1 MSYFLV
7 ALSAFLKGKGEE
19 VFTKVASPLLEK
31 RSKVRFKMVPLG
43 NLCWTLI
50 HKVLLIH
57 SKKPT
62 AFVIQP
68 PPAVLSYSSTI
79 CLTFVSFGYD
89 HLGSIGTFL
98 CKRDYK
104 TAPFQF
110 WTHCIRVKW
119 SYLKFYRVKNLHGSY
134 SLPASKLMRNSDLG
148 RKNLSLLV
156 DSIK

>member
-79 CLTFVSFGYD
+79 CF
-89 HLGSIGTFL
+89 LGSIGKFL
-98 CKRDYK
+98 CKTDYK

-134 SLPASKLMRNSDLG
+134 SLPASKLMWSSDLD